1 MQLIKKYFPQLND
14 IQLNKLLH
22 FEKLIKEWNKKINL
36 VSRKDVE
43 NFQINHLIHSLSI
56 SKLILFEPKTK
67 VLDIGTGGGL
77 PGIPLAIFSPKTM
90 FHLVDRKQKK
100 IDVLRN
106 IIIELDLKNVIVERI
121 DAQDISNEYDFILN
135 RAVSSTENI
144 LSISRN
150 KIKTNSFNK
159 IQNGIIC
166 LKGGNLENETVKL
179 KNFEII
185 NLNKI
190 FSEPFFE
197 TKKILYIP
205 NPYTHMDNQ

>member
-1 MQLIKKYFPQLND
+1 MELIKKYFPQLND
-14 IQLNKLLH
+14 IQLKKLLH

-56 SKLILFEPKTK
+56 SKLILFKPKTK

-77 PGIPLAIFSPKTM
+77 PGIPLAIFFPQTI

-100 IDVLRN
+100 IDVLKN

-121 DAQDISNEYDFILN
+121 DAKDISNEYDFILN

-166 LKGGNLENETVKL
+166 LKGGNLENEIVKL
-179 KNFEII
+179 KIFEIL

>member
-1 MQLIKKYFPQLND
+1 MELIKKYFPQLND
-14 IQLNKLLH
+14 IQLKKLLH

-43 NFQINHLIHSLSI
+43 NFEINHIIHSLSI
-56 SKLILFEPKTK
+56 SKLIFFEPKTK

-77 PGIPLAIFSPKTM
+77 PGLPLAIFFPQTI

-100 IDVLRN
+100 IDVLKN
-106 IIIELDLKNVIVERI
+106 IMIELDLKNVIVERI
-121 DAQDISNEYDFILN
+121 DAQEISSKYDFILN

-144 LSISRN
+144 LSISN
-150 KIKTNSFNK
+150 DKIKTNSFNK

-166 LKGGNLENETVKL
+166 LKGGNLENEIVKL
-179 KNFEII
+179 KIFEIL

-205 NPYTHMDNQ
+205 NPYTHMDNR

>member
-14 IQLNKLLH
+14 IQLNQLLH

-77 PGIPLAIFSPKTM
+77 PGIPLAIFFPQTI

-106 IIIELDLKNVIVERI
+106 IIIELDLKNVMVERI
-121 DAQDISNEYDFILN
+121 DAQEISSKYYFILN

-144 LSISRN
+144 LSISN
-150 KIKTNSFNK
+150 DKIKINSFNK

-166 LKGGNLENETVKL
+166 LKGGNLENEIVKL
-179 KNFEII
+179 KIFEIL

>member
-14 IQLNKLLH
+14 IQLKKLLH

-77 PGIPLAIFSPKTM
+77 PGIPLAIFFPQTI

-100 IDVLRN
+100 IDVLKN

-166 LKGGNLENETVKL
+166 LKGGNLENEIVKL
-179 KNFEII
+179 KIFEIL

>member
-1 MQLIKKYFPQLND
+1 MELIKKYFPQLNGV
-14 IQLNKLLH
+14 QLKKLLH

-36 VSRKDVE
+36 ISRKDVE

-77 PGIPLAIFSPKTM
+77 PGIPLAIFFPETI

-100 IDVLRN
+100 IDVLKK
-106 IIIELDLKNVIVERI
+106 ITIELDLKNVIIDRI
-121 DAQDISNEYDFILN
+121 DAQDILNEYDFILN

-166 LKGGNLENETVKL
+166 LKGGNLENEILKL
-179 KNFEII
+179 KIFEIL

-205 NPYTHMDNQ
+205 NPYTHMDNE

>member
-14 IQLNKLLH
+14 IQLKKLLH

-43 NFQINHLIHSLSI
+43 NFEINHIIHSLSI
-56 SKLILFEPKTK
+56 SKLIFFEPKTK

-77 PGIPLAIFSPKTM
+77 PGLPLAIFFPQTI

-100 IDVLRN
+100 IDVLKN
-106 IIIELDLKNVIVERI
+106 IMIELDLKNVIVERI
-121 DAQDISNEYDFILN
+121 DAQEISSKYDFILN

-144 LSISRN
+144 LSISN
-150 KIKTNSFNK
+150 DKIKINSFNK

-166 LKGGNLENETVKL
+166 LKGGNLENEVSNL
-179 KNFEII
+179 KIFKIL

>member
-106 IIIELDLKNVIVERI
+106 IIIELDIKNVVVERI

-179 KNFEII
+179 KNFEIM

>member
-1 MQLIKKYFPQLND
+1 MELIKKYFPQLND
-14 IQLNKLLH
+14 IQRKKLLH

-77 PGIPLAIFSPKTM
+77 PGIPLAIFFPETI

-100 IDVLRN
+100 IDVLKK
-106 IIIELDLKNVIVERI
+106 ITIELDLKNVIIDRI
-121 DAQDISNEYDFILN
+121 DAQDILNEYDFILN

-166 LKGGNLENETVKL
+166 LKGGNLENEILKL
-179 KNFEII
+179 KIFEIL

>member
-1 MQLIKKYFPQLND
+1 MATIKKVSA
-14 IQLNKLLH
+14 
-22 FEKLIKEWNKKINL
+22 IKN
-36 VSRKDVE
+36 
-43 NFQINHLIHSLSI
+43 
-56 SKLILFEPKTK
+56 
-67 VLDIGTGGGL
+67 
-77 PGIPLAIFSPKTM
+77 SPK
-90 FHLVDRKQKK
+90 HLLGIQNLSVQEAKNILAEAETFIKLNRSSSKK

-179 KNFEII
+179 KIFEIF

-197 TKKILYIP
+197 TKKILYLISVICFP
-205 NPYTHMDNQ
+205 ILRN

>member
-1 MQLIKKYFPQLND
+1 MELIKKYFPQLND

-106 IIIELDLKNVIVERI
+106 IIIELDIKNVVVERI

-179 KNFEII
+179 KNFEIM

>member
-1 MQLIKKYFPQLND
+1 MELIKKYFPQLND
-14 IQLNKLLH
+14 IQLKKLLH

-43 NFQINHLIHSLSI
+43 NFEINHIIHSLSI
-56 SKLILFEPKTK
+56 SKLIFFEPKTK

-77 PGIPLAIFSPKTM
+77 PGLPLAIFFPQTI

-100 IDVLRN
+100 IDVLKN

-135 RAVSSTENI
+135 RAVSSAENI

-179 KNFEII
+179 KNFEIM
-185 NLNKI
+185 NLHKI